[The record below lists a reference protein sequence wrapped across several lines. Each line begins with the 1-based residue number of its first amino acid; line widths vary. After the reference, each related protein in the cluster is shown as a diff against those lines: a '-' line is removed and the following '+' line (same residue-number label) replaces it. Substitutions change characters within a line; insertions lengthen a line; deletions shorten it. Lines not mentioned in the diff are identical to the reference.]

1 MAEILFEGVSMK
13 GLFFRMLLFVMVLNV
28 YFITYN
34 KTEINQQPSAKSI
47 DLAECGE
54 CLIAGKLNEK
64 TLCKNFKCLSCDSQK
79 NLICQLSNYLFSDS
93 LDAKQRFTVAHALQK
108 LFQYKRK
115 TTRALTELHE
125 CDEHLQVLTF
135 IIAHLY
141 PHPLYAALEHGKID
155 IVQKIVKNYPI
166 CLSAPIT
173 LPSREKSMC
182 GTMLDHLQTI
192 LAKEKDQIHY
202 LSPVSVRDEFE
213 IKKYQEMKERVTS
226 LEKLLHTLRASGA
239 QSLQDFSTSKKAN
252 PDKRNR
258 P

>member
-1 MAEILFEGVSMK
+1 MA
-13 GLFFRMLLFVMVLNV
+13 LNV
-28 YFITYN
+28 HFITYN
-34 KTEINQQPSAKSI
+34 IPEFGRHSLIKSI
-47 DLAECGE
+47 DIAECGQ
-54 CLIAGKLNEK
+54 CLVAGKINEK
-64 TLCKNFKCLSCDSQK
+64 MLCENFKCLSCDSQK

-93 LDAKQRFTVAHALQK
+93 LNTKQRFTVAHALQK

-115 TTRALTELHE
+115 TTKKLAELHE

-141 PHPLYAALEHGKID
+141 PHPLYAALEHGNFD
-155 IVQKIVKNYPI
+155 IVQKIVKNYPV

-226 LEKLLHTLRASGA
+226 LEKLLHTLRAAGA
-239 QSLQDFSTSKKAN
+239 QSLQGFNKK
-252 PDKRNR
+252 DK
-258 P
+258 